1 MAGHECKAGDK
12 YISFRTEAD
21 LMPNM
26 AAQFELIRHTA
37 RTHRAQLG
45 SSPADLTRAAGGR
58 WETLMNSVFI
68 KTLR

>member
-26 AAQFELIRHTA
+26 AAQFESRRG
-37 RTHRAQLG
+37 RT
-45 SSPADLTRAAGGR
+45 GR
-58 WETLMNSVFI
+58 SL
-68 KTLR
+68 TLRRRI

>member
-26 AAQFELIRHTA
+26 ADSL
-37 RTHRAQLG
+37 
-45 SSPADLTRAAGGR
+45 AAA
-58 WETLMNSVFI
+58 
-68 KTLR
+68 